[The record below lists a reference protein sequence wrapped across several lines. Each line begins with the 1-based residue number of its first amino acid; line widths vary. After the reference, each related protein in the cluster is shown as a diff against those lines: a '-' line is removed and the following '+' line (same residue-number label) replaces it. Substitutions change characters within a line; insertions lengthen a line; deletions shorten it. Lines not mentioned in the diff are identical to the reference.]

1 MKSADFEMSY
11 ANLAGLK
18 VGEKFPARVMGVINV
33 SPESFYK
40 GSVVASESGISE
52 LALKMVKD
60 GADII
65 DVGAMS
71 TAPYIHTEISEEAEL
86 ERMKIAI
93 ETIRPLIKV
102 PISVDTVRSRVASE
116 GLRAGADVINDV
128 SGLNHDSEMCK
139 VVASS
144 GAPVIMMAF
153 ESSAEQGEP
162 IDRVARAL
170 QNSTRL
176 AKESGISEERI
187 VIDPGIGFFRRE
199 GRGFGF
205 SPVKEY
211 PWYVWD
217 CSIIRDISQLR
228 SRIGRPVCLGVSR
241 KSFIGKITGKEA
253 AEERLAGS
261 LAATAIAV
269 YNGANMIRTHDVSQT
284 IQAVKMVEAIRYPD
298 RLRTLF

>member
-1 MKSADFEMSY
+1 MKNADVEMLY
-11 ANLAGLK
+11 ANLAGLE
-18 VGEKFPARVMGVINV
+18 VGEKFPTRVMGVINV

-40 GSVVASESGISE
+40 GSVVASENGICE

-65 DVGAMS
+65 DIGAMS
-71 TAPYIHTEISEEAEL
+71 TAPYIQTEISEEVEL
-86 ERMKIAI
+86 ERMKNAV
-93 ETIRPLIKV
+93 ETIRPRIKV

-144 GAPVIMMAF
+144 GAPVIIMAF
-153 ESSAEQGEP
+153 ESSAVQGEP

-170 QNSTRL
+170 QKSARL
-176 AKESGISEERI
+176 ARESGISEERI

-205 SPVKEY
+205 SPVKDY

-217 CSIIRDISQLR
+217 CSVVRDISQLK
-228 SRIGRPVCLGVSR
+228 SKIGRPVCLGVSR
-241 KSFIGKITGKEA
+241 KSFIGKITGKQA
-253 AEERLAGS
+253 PEERLAGS
-261 LAATAIAV
+261 
-269 YNGANMIRTHDVSQT
+269 
-284 IQAVKMVEAIRYPD
+284 
-298 RLRTLF
+298 